1 MAKNIILLLIFLTA
15 CSTQQTLPAQNNTNN
30 IVAEQE
36 ISPEPILAPIEK
48 VPDIQIST
56 PDEVYFWVNNMLIPE
71 TTLYN
76 GSQFLSIR
84 KDQIRT
90 FAGLFGPY
98 FDDPTNEI
106 TVVLCAE
113 LTKIQAPLSCER
125 MEIVFR
131 DRYVSFA
138 NGFGPDEY
146 IGGRVYKDYTAY
158 YNVYQGNTTIA
169 ASRKAV
175 IRTVG

>member
-1 MAKNIILLLIFLTA
+1 MIKRITLLLIILAA
-15 CSTQQTLPAQNNTNN
+15 CSTQQTLPAETSEVEEEVLIND
-30 IVAEQE
+30 E
-36 ISPEPILAPIEK
+36 PEPEIIESQDFA
-48 VPDIQIST
+48 VINS
-56 PDEVYFWVNNMLIPE
+56 PDEVYFWVNNLLIPE

-76 GSQFLSIR
+76 GSQFIAIR

-98 FDDPTNEI
+98 FDDPVGEI
-106 TVVLCAE
+106 DVILCAE
-113 LTKIQAPLSCER
+113 LTKIQAPLACER
-125 MEIVFR
+125 MELIFR
-131 DRYVSFA
+131 DKYVSFA
-138 NGFGPDEY
+138 KGFGPDEY

-169 ASRKAV
+169 VSRKAV